1 MLHAVANPK
10 FSSHVRWFLWGGV
23 IFLMIW
29 VLLVEWHKVH
39 EEAERTKVKLLAQT
53 MSRSASTLRQQ
64 WELENKPSHSQTNG
78 IEYSFTRYG
87 WPIIIRN
94 EHIDCVEMWNLLS
107 SQQTPVNYINLVDKR
122 NVISERYNSCYFQIT
137 DGKWLALFYEN
148 ETIHTNSFLTL
159 PEWW

>member
-1 MLHAVANPK
+1 MLRAVANLK

-29 VLLVEWHKVH
+29 VLLVQWHKVN
-39 EEAERTKVKLLAQT
+39 EEAERTRVKLLAQA
-53 MSRSASTLRQQ
+53 MSRSASTIRQQ
-64 WELENKPSHSQTNG
+64 WELENKPSHSEIHG

-87 WPIIIRN
+87 WPIIIQN
-94 EHIDCVEMWNLLS
+94 EHVDCAEMWELLS
-107 SQQTPVNYINLVDKR
+107 SRQTPVNYISLVDKR